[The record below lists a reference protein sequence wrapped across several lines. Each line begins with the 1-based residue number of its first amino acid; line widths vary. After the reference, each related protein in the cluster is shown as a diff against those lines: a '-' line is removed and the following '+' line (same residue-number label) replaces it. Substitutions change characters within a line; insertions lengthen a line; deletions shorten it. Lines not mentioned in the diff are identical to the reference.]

1 MVMGMETVTGLK
13 NKLRREMAAR
23 QMAEQLLEEK
33 SRQLYNSNLELQRRN
48 QKIAEQSRD
57 LQRQVVELKETRQQ
71 LIQAEKMA
79 VIGQLAAGVA
89 HEINTPVG
97 FVSSNLDSLGDY
109 LRDISRLVKSQRAC
123 LQGLTRAGLQDS
135 EIALLQQQ
143 GDAMDL
149 DSLLP
154 DIKQLIIDCSDGAER
169 IRQIVADLSDFTY
182 LNAPSG
188 NRKNGFKPENINQLL
203 QKAANIASSE
213 IKPKADIQLRLA
225 DLPAVVCHGGKIGQV
240 FLNLLVNAAQSIS
253 ERGLI
258 SVVTGEDSGM
268 VWIEV
273 NDNGCGISEADRAKI
288 FDPFFTTKEVGQG
301 TGLGLHVVKGAVDM
315 HGGEIT
321 VDSAEGCGSS
331 FKVLLPVSGPG

>member
-57 LQRQVVELKETRQQ
+57 LQRQVVQLKETRQQ
-71 LIQAEKMA
+71 LVQAEKMA

-109 LRDISRLVKSQRAC
+109 LQDLSRLVKSQREC

-135 EIALLQQQ
+135 EIAMLQQ

-154 DIKQLIIDCSDGAER
+154 DIEQLICDCSEGAER

-182 LNAPSG
+182 LNTANA
-188 NRKNGFKPENINQLL
+188 NRENSFRPENINQLL
-203 QKAANIASSE
+203 QKATNIASSE

-240 FLNLLVNAAQSIS
+240 FLNLLVNAAQAIT

-258 SVVTGEDSGM
+258 NVIAGEERGM
-268 VWIEV
+268 VWIEIS
-273 NDNGCGISEADRAKI
+273 DNGCGISEAHREKI

-321 VDSAEGCGSS
+321 VNSAEGRGTS
-331 FKVLLPVSGPG
+331 FKVLLPVAGRR

>member
-1 MVMGMETVTGLK
+1 MVMGVETVTGLK

-23 QMAEQLLEEK
+23 QMAEQLLEDK
-33 SRQLYNSNLELQRRN
+33 SRELYNSNRELQRRN

-57 LQRQVVELKETRQQ
+57 LQQQVVELKETRQQ
-71 LIQAEKMA
+71 LVRSEKMA

-89 HEINTPVG
+89 HEINTPLS
-97 FVSSNLDSLGDY
+97 FVASNLDSLRDY
-109 LRDISRLVKSQRAC
+109 LRDLCQLVESQRGY
-123 LQGLTRAGLQDS
+123 LQQLLAAELRDWDLNR
-135 EIALLQQQ
+135 LQQQ
-143 GDAMDL
+143 VDPMDL

-154 DIKQLIIDCSDGAER
+154 DIEQLICDCSEGAER

-182 LNAPSG
+182 LNTAKG
-188 NRKNGFKPENINQLL
+188 NRENNFRPENINQLL
-203 QKAANIASSE
+203 QKATNIASSE

-240 FLNLLVNAAQSIS
+240 FLNLLVNAAQAIP

-258 SVVTGEDSGM
+258 QVVTGEENGM

-273 NDNGCGISEADRAKI
+273 SDNGCGIPEALREKI
-288 FDPFFTTKEVGQG
+288 FDPFFTTKRVGQG

-321 VDSAEGCGSS
+321 VSSTEGCGTC
-331 FKVLLPVSGPG
+331 FRVYLPIGGRR